1 MPPPSPFTAKPPG
14 VPRSNVSANGQ
25 AVNSGGL
32 LAGLTKESQVN
43 ANTGTATGDRAV
55 QDQAKSMLY
64 ANKANMAHGLA
75 KQNAETKGQR
85 IGQKEQMAQAW
96 SQAQMQRYRSLSQQ
110 RSQQSTLAQKL
121 LEEQIGMKS
130 QFDTSVIGM
139 MS

>member
-1 MPPPSPFTAKPPG
+1 
-14 VPRSNVSANGQ
+14 VSANGQ

-43 ANTGTATGDRAV
+43 ANTGTATGVRAV

-96 SQAQMQRYRSLSQQ
+96 SQAQMQRYKSLSQQ

-121 LEEQIGMKS
+121 LEEQIGMNS
-130 QFDTSVIGM
+130 QWQASLIGM